1 VHDLVASID
10 VPGGVVDG
18 TLTTRFTPDLPT
30 DVVVFRLWPNGPR
43 PAGHLTTGEVIDAT
57 SGGPLPSTL
66 VDATT
71 LEVAVPHLA
80 AGDTVTLRIPFR
92 LQLSGSASD
101 RISHSGD
108 TLRLGSFLPMLA
120 WEPGVGWAREPATA
134 AFAEAATSATA
145 DWTVRLDVTPGYDV
159 LASGRRQPD
168 GSWRASS
175 HRDFAV
181 SIGHFAVAQAT
192 EVLPG
197 ATVPTEVTVGVDAGV
212 GEDPNAYLGPVL
224 DALRDFSTRFG
235 TYAWDSFSLA
245 ITPGLDG
252 GIEFPGHVMQGPGTV
267 GRTTPHEVAHQWF
280 YGLVGDDQG
289 RDPWLDEGL
298 ASYAEFRHE
307 GAVDA
312 ARARDIPG
320 DAEGHAAAPMTYWEA
335 RQSSYYR
342 GVYVQGANAVASLG
356 DGVPGGL
363 DLVDCALRLY
373 VAVEAHGIATPGELE
388 AALAVVFPE
397 AAARMA
403 PYTGR

>member
-1 VHDLVASID
+1 
-10 VPGGVVDG
+10 
-18 TLTTRFTPDLPT
+18 
-30 DVVVFRLWPNGPR
+30 
-43 PAGHLTTGEVIDAT
+43 
-57 SGGPLPSTL
+57 
-66 VDATT
+66 
-71 LEVAVPHLA
+71 
-80 AGDTVTLRIPFR
+80 
-92 LQLSGSASD
+92 
-101 RISHSGD
+101 
-108 TLRLGSFLPMLA
+108 M
-120 WEPGVGWAREPATA
+120 
-134 AFAEAATSATA
+134 
-145 DWTVRLDVTPGYDV
+145 
-159 LASGRRQPD
+159 
-168 GSWRASS
+168 
-175 HRDFAV
+175 
-181 SIGHFAVAQAT
+181 
-192 EVLPG
+192 
-197 ATVPTEVTVGVDAGV
+197 
-212 GEDPNAYLGPVL
+212 
-224 DALRDFSTRFG
+224 
-235 TYAWDSFSLA
+235 A

-320 DAEGHAAAPMTYWEA
+320 DAEGQAAAPMTYWEA

-373 VAVEAHGIATPGELE
+373 VAVGAHGIATPGELE
-388 AALAVVFPE
+388 AALAVVFPD